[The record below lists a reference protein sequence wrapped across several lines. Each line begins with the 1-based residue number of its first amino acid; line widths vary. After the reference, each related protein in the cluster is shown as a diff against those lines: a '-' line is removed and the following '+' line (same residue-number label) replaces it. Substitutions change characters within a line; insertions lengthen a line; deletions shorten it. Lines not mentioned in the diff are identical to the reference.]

1 MEEEKKGGMPES
13 EGNPSYTPASRKK
26 RVIAWLGVIFMV
38 VLVLLY
44 SYSLATGSFL
54 NW

>member
-1 MEEEKKGGMPES
+1 MEEEKKDILPES
-13 EGNPSYTPASRKK
+13 EGKPSYTPASKKK

-38 VLVLLY
+38 VLVLVY
-44 SYSLATGSFL
+44 SYSIATGAFL

>member
-1 MEEEKKGGMPES
+1 MEEEKKDGLPES
-13 EGNPSYTPASRKK
+13 EDKPSYTPAPRKK

-38 VLVLLY
+38 LLVLAY
-44 SYSLATGSFL
+44 SYSIATGAFL